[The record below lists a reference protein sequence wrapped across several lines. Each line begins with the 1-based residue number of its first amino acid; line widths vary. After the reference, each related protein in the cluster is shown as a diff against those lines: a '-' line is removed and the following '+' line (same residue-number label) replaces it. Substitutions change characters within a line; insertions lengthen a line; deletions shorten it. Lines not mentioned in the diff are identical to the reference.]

1 MQVTCRIRQEGMNR
15 GTIQMARRTKLIVDK
30 DFRIGEVDKRIYG
43 SFIEHLGRAVYTGIY
58 QPGHPTADELGFRK
72 DVIDLVRELDVPI
85 VRYPGGNFVS
95 NFYWEDS
102 VGPKDQRKPRLDL
115 AWRTYEP
122 NEVGINEFSKWAK
135 KANTSVMMAVNLGTR
150 GTTDALN
157 LLEYCNLDT
166 NSYYANLRRQ
176 HGDQDPYG
184 IKLWCMGN
192 EMDGPWQMGHK
203 EALEYGHLAAE
214 TSKAMKTMDHSI
226 ETVVCGSSYVAMPT
240 FGKWEATVLDE
251 AYDYVDYVSLHQYWG
266 NRDHDTAEFFAAT
279 DDLEYFL
286 KSVIATC
293 DYVKATK
300 HGKKNIN
307 LSFDEWNVWYHSTQ
321 QDNEDMENMPW
332 RSHPHLL
339 EDIYNYEDAIVDA
352 LALIKFLQHADR
364 VKIACLAQ
372 LVNVIAPIMTEENG
386 PAWRQTIFYPFYLVS
401 KYGRGVALQPVMSGD
416 DHATS
421 KHDHVTDVEAVS
433 VYNEEK
439 EQVAVFAVNRNTEEN
454 VEFDVDLRGF
464 EGYKVIDFQAMEGTD
479 MKAVNSAAGEAVKPA
494 ARSDYRLDGGI
505 FTANLKPASFAV
517 IVLGK

>member
-1 MQVTCRIRQEGMNR
+1 
-15 GTIQMARRTKLIVDK
+15 
-30 DFRIGEVDKRIYG
+30 
-43 SFIEHLGRAVYTGIY
+43 
-58 QPGHPTADELGFRK
+58 
-72 DVIDLVRELDVPI
+72 
-85 VRYPGGNFVS
+85 
-95 NFYWEDS
+95 
-102 VGPKDQRKPRLDL
+102 
-115 AWRTYEP
+115 
-122 NEVGINEFSKWAK
+122 
-135 KANTSVMMAVNLGTR
+135 
-150 GTTDALN
+150 
-157 LLEYCNLDT
+157 
-166 NSYYANLRRQ
+166 
-176 HGDQDPYG
+176 
-184 IKLWCMGN
+184 
-192 EMDGPWQMGHK
+192 
-203 EALEYGHLAAE
+203 
-214 TSKAMKTMDHSI
+214 MDHSI

-307 LSFDEWNVWYHSTQ
+307 LSFDEWNVWYHSTE

-464 EGYKVIDFQAMEGTD
+464 EGYKVVDFQAMEGTD

-505 FTANLKPASFAV
+505 FTANLKSASFAV

>member
-1 MQVTCRIRQEGMNR
+1 
-15 GTIQMARRTKLIVDK
+15 MAQKARMTVDR

-58 QPGHPTADELGFRK
+58 ETGHKSAAELGFRQ
-72 DVIDLVRELDVPI
+72 DGIDLVRELNVPI
-85 VRYPGGNFVS
+85 VRYPGGNYVS

-122 NEVGINEFSKWAK
+122 NAVGINEFSKWAK
-135 KANTSVMMAVNLGTR
+135 KADTSIMMAVNLGTR
-150 GTTDALN
+150 GTSDALN

-166 NSYYANLRRQ
+166 KSEYADLRRA
-176 HGDQDPYG
+176 HGDKDPYG

-192 EMDGPWQMGHK
+192 EMDGPWQFGHK
-203 EALEYGHLAAE
+203 NAREYGHLAAE
-214 TSKAMKTMDHSI
+214 TSKAMKTMDRSI
-226 ETVVCGSSYVAMPT
+226 ETVVCGSSNVDMPT
-240 FGKWEATVLDE
+240 FGTWEAQVLDE

-266 NRDHDTAEFFAAT
+266 NRANDTADFFAVT

-286 KSVIATC
+286 HSVIATC
-293 DYVKATK
+293 DYVKGVK
-300 HGKKNIN
+300 HSKKTIN
-307 LSFDEWNVWYHSTQ
+307 LSFDEWNVWYHSMQ
-321 QDNEDMENMPW
+321 QDNEDMENLPW

-364 VKIACLAQ
+364 VKVACLAQ
-372 LVNVIAPIMTEENG
+372 LVNVIAPIMTEEGG

-401 KYGRGVALQPVMSGD
+401 KYGRGTALQPVLSCG

-433 VYNEEK
+433 VWNEEK
-439 EQVAVFAVNRNTEEN
+439 EQLAIFAVNRNTEEP
-454 VEFDVDLRGF
+454 VELEADLRGF
-464 EGYKVIDFQAMEGTD
+464 EGYHVAEFAALEGDD
-479 MKAVNSAAGEAVKPA
+479 MKAVNTKDCERVKPIRRTDA
-494 ARSDYRLDGGI
+494 VLDGGVLK
-505 FTANLKPASFAV
+505 TVLKPASFV
-517 IVLGK
+517 TIVLEK